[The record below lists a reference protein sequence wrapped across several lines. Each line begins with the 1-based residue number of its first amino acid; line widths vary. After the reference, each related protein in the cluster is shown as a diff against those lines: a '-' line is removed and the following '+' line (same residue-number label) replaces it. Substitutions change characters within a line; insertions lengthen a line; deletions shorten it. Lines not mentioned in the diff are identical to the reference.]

1 MKKYAIAIIVAV
13 ILGYIGMNL
22 SLADRGPLEETIRY
36 NNGVYDKCFDK

>member
-22 SLADRGPLEETIRY
+22 SGAKEGLLEQTIRY
-36 NNGVYDKCFDK
+36 NNGVYTECFNK